1 MDRDNNWDRVQ
12 KAYDQIIYRKDIVSG
27 SVADYIKSCYEK

>member
-12 KAYDQIIYRKDIVSG
+12 KAYDQIVYRKDIVNT
-27 SVADYIKSCYEK
+27 SVSEYIKSCYDK